1 MTDVISTTQAAM
13 LNDVERLRA
22 ISQNL
27 ANVSTVGYKREIT
40 MTRPFADLII
50 SPGTGV
56 SPQRIPGGLPVIQST
71 IDTSDGSMRHTGN
84 PLDLALEMSAFFV
97 VRGEQGEVYT
107 RQGNFRLDEQ
117 GRLVTSRGAVVLG
130 ESGDIRL
137 TTTQPRIDQAGGVWD
152 GNTQVATLRMVRIPN
167 PESLQRT
174 GDGYYHPTADTNIE
188 AAENARVRQGH
199 LETAN
204 VIPMQEM
211 IRMIETVRHFEA
223 GQRLMRGYDNMLDRA
238 INSLGEV

>member
-1 MTDVISTTQAAM
+1 MTDVITSTQAAM
-13 LNDVERLRA
+13 LNDVERLRT

-27 ANVSTVGYKREIT
+27 ANVSTIGYKREI
-40 MTRPFADLII
+40 MVARPFADFMV
-50 SPGTGV
+50 SHDTAV
-56 SPQRIPGGLPVIQST
+56 SPQRIPGGQPVVLSS
-71 IDTSDGSMRHTGN
+71 IDTSDGSLRHTGN
-84 PLDLALEMSAFFV
+84 PLDLALEKSAFFV

-107 RQGNFRLDEQ
+107 RQGNFRVDEQ

-137 TTTQPRIDQAGGVWD
+137 TTTQPRIDQTGRVWD
-152 GNTQVATLRMVRIPN
+152 GNTQVAALRLVRIPN

-174 GDGYYHPTADTNIE
+174 GDGYYHPTASTNIE
-188 AAENARVRQGH
+188 AADNSRVRQGH
-199 LETAN
+199 LEAAN

-211 IRMIETVRHFEA
+211 IRMIESVRHFEA
-223 GQRLMRGYDNMLDRA
+223 GQRLIRGYDSMLDRA